1 MLRSIAV
8 LFAASLLIVSPAA
21 VWAQDND
28 EKLPP
33 IPRRL
38 PAPSDYKLPE
48 AEQKRLAE
56 GSEQA
61 KKALQ
66 GVQDNALYAD
76 AAIYQK
82 AVEFALD
89 WNEFYGEGDIKKA
102 NACLTMAQNRA
113 KQLKEGKTPWT
124 EQTGLVVRGY
134 QSKIDDS
141 VQPYG
146 LVIPKDLDLSKP
158 QPLYIWLHGRGDK
171 NTDLHFIHDRS
182 TKTGQISP
190 DDAIVVHPFGRH
202 CVGFKSAGEIDV
214 LEVIEHVKSQY
225 NIDDRRIVLMG
236 FSMGGAG
243 VWHIGAHYADNFVAM
258 SPGAGF
264 AETARYQNLKP
275 ENYPPEYEQ
284 TLWKLYDVPNYV
296 RNLFNLPVVAY
307 SGENDK
313 QIQAA
318 RVMEEAYE
326 AEGHKLTHLIGP
338 KMGHKYAPETLE
350 QILQIIKAA
359 REEGQ
364 PEYPQT
370 VNLQTPT
377 LRYGSQFWVTVLRL
391 ERHWEDSRLGAQWRA
406 EDDLYAVTSN
416 INRVKFDLKKPMTVQ
431 VEIDGQKLKVP
442 AEGEPGKSIVL
453 TKTADGWKHETEAP
467 DASKLRKKPGLQGP
481 IDDAFLE
488 PFLVVLPSGK
498 SSHAAV
504 QRWVEF
510 ESKHM
515 QDRWK
520 ALFRGKVRAKLDKDV
535 TDADIQKY
543 HLVCWGTPESNSVL
557 KKALGDLPVKWDAK
571 SVELAGQKLDAAHHI
586 PVLTYPNPL
595 NQQKYLVVN
604 SGVTFREDH
613 DRTNSL
619 QNPKLPDWALIDVR
633 QNPDG
638 SSPGKVVAADFFD
651 EAWQP

>member
-1 MLRSIAV
+1 MLRLIAV
-8 LFAASLLIVSPAA
+8 FCAILLLSLSPA
-21 VWAQDND
+21 VSFAQDAD
-28 EKLPP
+28 EKIPP

-38 PAPSDYKLPE
+38 PAKSDYKLSE
-48 AEQKRLAE
+48 EEQKRLKEATQK
-56 GSEQA
+56 SR
-61 KKALQ
+61 KALEA
-66 GVQDNALYAD
+66 VEDKPLYAD

-89 WNEFYGEGDIKKA
+89 WDEFYGKGDIKKA
-102 NACLTMAQNRA
+102 DTCLATAQERA
-113 KQLKEGKTPWT
+113 QQLQEGKTPWA
-124 EQTGLVVRGY
+124 EQKGLVVRGY
-134 QSKIDDS
+134 RSKIDGS

-146 LVIPKDLDLSKP
+146 LVIPEGLDLAKP

-171 NTDLHFIHDRS
+171 NTDMHFIHDRT
-182 TKTGQISP
+182 TKKGQISP

-264 AETARYQNLKP
+264 AETARYTNLKP
-275 ENYPPEYEQ
+275 ENFPPEYEQ
-284 TLWKLYDVPNYV
+284 TLWKVYDVPNYV

-326 AEGHKLTHLIGP
+326 AEGQKLTHLIGP

-350 QILQIIKAA
+350 QILQILKAA

-364 PEYPQT
+364 PEYPQV

-377 LRYGSQFWVTVLRL
+377 LRYGKMHWVQVLGL
-391 ERHWEDSRLGAQWRA
+391 EEHWKDSRLGAQWRA
-406 EDDLYAVTSN
+406 PDDLFVGTVN
-416 INRVKFDLKKPMTVQ
+416 INRVRFDLKQPGPVKI
-431 VEIDGQKLKVP
+431 EIDGQKLEVP
-442 AEGEPGKSIVL
+442 ESGKSIEL
-453 TKTADGWKHETEAP
+453 AKTEEGWKHRP
-467 DASKLRKKPGLQGP
+467 DASTSETRRKKPGLQGP

-498 SSHAAV
+498 SSHGAV

-510 ESKHM
+510 EADHM
-515 QDRWK
+515 QSRWK
-520 ALFRGKVRAKLDKDV
+520 ALFRGQVRAKLDKDV
-535 TDADIQKY
+535 TDEDIQKY
-543 HLVCWGTPESNSVL
+543 HLVCWGTPESNTVL
-557 KKALGDLPVKWDAK
+557 KKTLGELPLKWNGE
-571 SVELAGQKLDAAHHI
+571 SVELADQKLDAKHHV
-586 PVLTYPNPL
+586 PVMVYPNPL

-619 QNPKLPDWALIDVR
+619 QNPKLPDWAVIDVR

-651 EAWQP
+651 ESWQP